1 MGLRPTR
8 PIRRGAERLTRIAT
22 PVAHYGAFWIVPA
35 HGILA
40 PAPVL
45 QLVLYASLRARAT
58 RVHQR
63 ATPMERA
70 GIMRGMKSIFV
81 TATFWMPLAGALVL
95 LLVHSAD
102 AAVSDPAAIQVQT
115 LTDALLKSMRA
126 GSSESMA
133 ARYRTLEPVIEQ
145 VFALPMVTRL
155 AVGPDWAGFS
165 ADDQKAVV
173 AAFTRFT
180 VANYA
185 HNFRDY
191 DGQKFEIDDNVVTRG
206 TDKIVRSRVIP
217 THDVPVSL
225 LYRMREVDGAWKII
239 DVYSNGVSELAL
251 RRADFAAALG
261 AGGAPVLIAHL
272 NKASDGLMK

>member
-1 MGLRPTR
+1 MSVAARFLMLLAGL
-8 PIRRGAERLTRIAT
+8 L
-22 PVAHYGAFWIVPA
+22 PVLLGSQPA
-35 HGILA
+35 H
-40 PAPVL
+40 
-45 QLVLYASLRARAT
+45 
-58 RVHQR
+58 
-63 ATPMERA
+63 
-70 GIMRGMKSIFV
+70 
-81 TATFWMPLAGALVL
+81 
-95 LLVHSAD
+95 

-126 GSSESMA
+126 GASESMA
-133 ARYRTLEPVIEQ
+133 ERYRALEPVIGQ
-145 VFALPMVTRL
+145 VFALPTVTRL

-165 ADDQKAVV
+165 PDDQKAVI

-191 DGQKFEIDDNVVTRG
+191 DGQKFEIDDNVMTRG
-206 TDKIVRSRVIP
+206 SDKIVRSRIIP
-217 THDVPVSL
+217 AHDVPVSL
-225 LYRMREVDGAWKII
+225 LYRMHEVDGAWKII

-272 NKASDGLMK
+272 NKSSDGLMK